1 MVYTQRIRYL
11 VEIFNNNP
19 NINLFIA
26 GLRKEEEKYIKL
38 GAKNIYNIGFVNVN
52 SEKFNELMNKCSF
65 VILASCSEGMA
76 TSVLTCMNHGLI
88 PLVTKECGISLE
100 EQFLLHD
107 YRIDKVEEK
116 IKLWTEKSN
125 EEILNLHKY
134 IELYSLDK
142 YGIEK
147 FL

>member
-1 MVYTQRIRYL
+1 
-11 VEIFNNNP
+11 
-19 NINLFIA
+19 
-26 GLRKEEEKYIKL
+26 
-38 GAKNIYNIGFVNVN
+38 
-52 SEKFNELMNKCSF
+52 
-65 VILASCSEGMA
+65 MA

-147 FL
+147 FYENFSEIMNQIIGDKNEDFTHIH